1 MTHRDTILPR
11 RTITAAVGALAALAA
26 SIAAAADTVTLRP
39 SVRVAH
45 RATVTLGDIASL
57 DGDEARGLVGLAF
70 GVADAGAF
78 EISAERVRQAIVAA
92 GGDPATIRVRGD
104 GTVVRPTR
112 GRYAGLD
119 ARPGAGGEPVVGSS
133 MGATGSAATVMSADT
148 TATTTATTT
157 TTTTATTG
165 TTGAIAVPA
174 TPDPRIVDPNALAS
188 TATPLGL
195 VASHLVGAFGDD
207 APALRLAIRSD
218 DLARLAG
225 RAGHRYEIAPRSALR
240 SDRVDF
246 EILAYDAA
254 AGVGSRPVS
263 RERVRVEPRLE
274 REVAIATCDARRGE
288 SLGAANLRIERR
300 LVAPSLAARA
310 AGVDLTGTELARTVT
325 EGSVIESDDLAR
337 TLAVRRN
344 ERVLLR
350 REIGLVAIEIEAIA
364 LEDGVAGDLVAFETR
379 ESGRRRDAR
388 AVTAEVV
395 GRGRAVIR

>member
-26 SIAAAADTVTLRP
+26 SLATAADTVTLRP

-157 TTTTATTG
+157 TTTG

>member
-26 SIAAAADTVTLRP
+26 SLATAADMVTLRP

-57 DGDEARGLVGLAF
+57 DGDEARGLAGVAF

-148 TATTTATTT
+148 TANTT

>member
-148 TATTTATTT
+148 TATTTT
-157 TTTTATTG
+157 TTG

-310 AGVDLTGTELARTVT
+310 AGVDLTGTELASTVT

>member
-11 RTITAAVGALAALAA
+11 RTIRAAVGALAALAA
-26 SIAAAADTVTLRP
+26 SLAAAADTVTLRP

-57 DGDEARGLVGLAF
+57 DGDEARGLAGVAF

-104 GTVVRPTR
+104 GTVVRPAR

-119 ARPGAGGEPVVGSS
+119 ARPGAGGEPVVGRS
-133 MGATGSAATVMSADT
+133 MGATGPAATVMSADT
-148 TATTTATTT
+148 TA
-157 TTTTATTG
+157 TTTATTG

>member
-26 SIAAAADTVTLRP
+26 SIAAADTVTLRP

-57 DGDEARGLVGLAF
+57 DGDEARGLAGVAF

-148 TATTTATTT
+148 TANTT

>member
-11 RTITAAVGALAALAA
+11 RTIRAAVGALAALAA
-26 SIAAAADTVTLRP
+26 SLAAAADTVTLRP

-57 DGDEARGLVGLAF
+57 DGDEARGLAGVAF

-104 GTVVRPTR
+104 GTVVRPAR

-148 TATTTATTT
+148 TA
-157 TTTTATTG
+157 TTTATTG